1 MYNDELYHYGVM
13 GMKWGVRRARKAAA
27 KERVSGRSRLSTGKN
42 YDRIYDELSKEK
54 VTLNKKFEPEYEK
67 LINDTVKYNERAR
80 AGVINQRERN
90 RLATENQRINNA
102 YYKESKQLV
111 DKYVDRFNEATLKD
125 IGYKDIEK
133 GKEYLKRKDKFIFDI
148 DL

>member
-1 MYNDELYHYGVM
+1 MYNNELYHYGVR

-27 KERVSGRSRLSTGKN
+27 KEGVSSRSRLSTGKN
-42 YDRIYDELSKEK
+42 YDAVYNEVSKEK
-54 VTLNKKFEPEYEK
+54 EALNKKFKPQYDK
-67 LINDTVKYNERAR
+67 LIDDTVNYNNRAR
-80 AGVINQRERN
+80 AGVIDQRERN
-90 RLATENQRINNA
+90 RLASENQRINKA
-102 YYKESKQLV
+102 YYKESKKII

-133 GKEYLKRKDKFIFDI
+133 GKEYLKRKDKIIFDI